1 MRRLLW
7 GTLERR
13 RETETD
19 SCGPLTLGTVV
30 PLFGALASLP
40 PPPLQYLQPVIL
52 LQLEDGQR
60 DLISEWRPW
69 EMMTGNQDKSEWWRT
84 KKKKK
89 KGAAQEPV
97 TREGVISDEEKNP
110 SEV

>member
-13 RETETD
+13 REKETD

-69 EMMTGNQDKSEWWRT
+69 EMTGNQDKSEWWWRT
-84 KKKKK
+84 KK

-97 TREGVISDEEKNP
+97 TREGVISDEEKNT